1 MNDAICCL
9 IVDDE
14 HLARSLLAAYVAKLP
29 QLKLVDSCENAMQ
42 ALAVLQTQPVDVLL
56 LDIQMPDLS
65 GLELVQVLNPR
76 PLVILTTA
84 YAEYALKGFE
94 LEVMDYLLKP
104 IAFERFVQAINKAA
118 AQLKLR
124 REAAA
129 TVASPADYFYAKV
142 DYKWLKVRYEDV
154 LYIEGLKEYVSIF
167 TPQRRLVVYQALKK
181 LEHSLPPGKFIR
193 VHKSYIVALD
203 KITAVYGNTIEIGQK
218 EIPIGKSYKA
228 NFFKKIETL

>member
-1 MNDAICCL
+1 MCCL

-142 DYKWLKVRYEDV
+142 DYKWVKVRYEDV